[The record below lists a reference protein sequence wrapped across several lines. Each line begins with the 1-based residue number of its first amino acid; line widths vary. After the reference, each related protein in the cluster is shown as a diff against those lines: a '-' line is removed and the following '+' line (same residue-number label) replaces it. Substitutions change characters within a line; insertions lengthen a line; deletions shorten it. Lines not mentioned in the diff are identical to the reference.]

1 MLNFIK
7 KNWFLL
13 GLLAVSLVT
22 LGDLTENTA
31 GLGRWFKDHRGTD
44 FVILAIFFLSGL
56 ALDSGKIKAGFADL
70 KGTVI
75 ALTLIFVIAPF
86 FAFLLA
92 LAPLAPGIRIGLL
105 LVAVMPTTLSS
116 GVVMTGAAGG
126 NIAHALLV
134 TILANGL
141 SVFSVPFSLELL
153 VGPGLSSTPIS
164 IDKTAMMMKL
174 GLLVLVPL
182 LLGLFAGSFKRVPR
196 RGLERGVPVLN
207 QCLILSM
214 VWMALSGARTTVLEG
229 GTQIGVVLVLAFC
242 FHAALLGAAFF
253 SSALFKIG
261 RGRRES
267 LIFMG
272 GQKTLPLSVLLQ
284 VTLFPH
290 YGLALVFCVV
300 HHFVHLM
307 MDGYVVGHM
316 AASSRNE

>member
-1 MLNFIK
+1 MVNFVK

-22 LGDLTENTA
+22 LGDFTENTA

-56 ALDSGKIKAGFADL
+56 ALDSRKIKAGLADL

-86 FAFLLA
+86 LAFLLS
-92 LAPLAPGIRIGLL
+92 LVPLAPGIRIGLL

-153 VGPGLSSTPIS
+153 VGPGLDNAPPCQHVYPVG
-164 IDKTAMMMKL
+164 
-174 GLLVLVPL
+174 GL
-182 LLGLFAGSFKRVPR
+182 
-196 RGLERGVPVLN
+196 
-207 QCLILSM
+207 
-214 VWMALSGARTTVLEG
+214 
-229 GTQIGVVLVLAFC
+229 
-242 FHAALLGAAFF
+242 
-253 SSALFKIG
+253 
-261 RGRRES
+261 
-267 LIFMG
+267 
-272 GQKTLPLSVLLQ
+272 
-284 VTLFPH
+284 
-290 YGLALVFCVV
+290 
-300 HHFVHLM
+300 
-307 MDGYVVGHM
+307 DG
-316 AASSRNE
+316 